1 MKGSGS
7 ESPLSPSDEKYLAA
21 TQGGGARNCIRGLDR
36 VRGPGVTRLS
46 LGHNDDDDDRDDVD
60 SLDTLEDPLAPARNI
75 LDSEIMLK

>member
-7 ESPLSPSDEKYLAA
+7 ESPRSPSDEKYLAA
-21 TQGGGARNCIRGLDR
+21 TLGGGARNCIRGLVA

-46 LGHNDDDDDRDDVD
+46 LGHSEEGEEEVD
-60 SLDTLEDPLAPARNI
+60 SRDTLEHPRAPASNI

>member
-21 TQGGGARNCIRGLDR
+21 TQGGGERNCIRGLVR

-46 LGHNDDDDDRDDVD
+46 LGHNDDDDREDVD

>member
-46 LGHNDDDDDRDDVD
+46 LGHNEDDDREDVD
-60 SLDTLEDPLAPARNI
+60 SLDTLEDPRAPARNI
-75 LDSEIMLK
+75 LESEIMLK